1 MKLPFESDGGRSAI
15 AALGII
21 VLQSDETL
29 EAEFRTIFDVNGVA
43 LFHTRIPMM
52 PDVTPLTLLQ
62 MEHDLPQAAA
72 LLPTARPLDVV
83 GYGCTSGATVIGA
96 ENVAAA
102 VQSIHPGAK
111 VTDPITAV
119 MAACR
124 QFGVSQIGLV
134 TPYIATVSAAMRA
147 LLEENQISV
156 GAFGSFEQV
165 EDAVVARIAPRSIF
179 DAICTIGKT
188 ENVDAVFASCT
199 SLQSFEIIE
208 DAEAVIGKPVI
219 TSNQALAWH
228 MGELA
233 GLSDKISGP
242 GQLFRS

>member
-1 MKLPFESDGGRSAI
+1 MKLPFESDGGKSAT

-29 EAEFRTIFDVNGVA
+29 EAEFRSIFNVNGVA

-52 PDVTPLTLLQ
+52 PEVTPATLQQ
-62 MEHDLPQAAA
+62 MHNDLPQAAS

-83 GYGCTSGATVIGA
+83 GFGCTSGATVIGA
-96 ENVAAA
+96 ENVAA
-102 VQSIHPGAK
+102 VIQSKHPGAK

-119 MAACR
+119 MAAC
-124 QFGVSQIGLV
+124 GHLGASKIGLV

-156 GAFGSFEQV
+156 VEFGSFEQI
-165 EDAVVARIAPRSIF
+165 EDAVVARITPQSIF
-179 DAICTIGKT
+179 DAICQVGKA

-199 SLQSFEIIE
+199 SLQGFDIIE
-208 DAEAVIGKPVI
+208 EAEAAIGKPVI

-228 MGELA
+228 MAKLA
-233 GLSDKISGP
+233 GVSDMIHGP
-242 GQLFRS
+242 GQLFQS

>member
-1 MKLPFESDGGRSAI
+1 MKLPFETDGGKSAI
-15 AALGII
+15 AALGIV

-29 EAEFRTIFDVNGVA
+29 EAEFRSIFNVNGVA

-52 PDVTPLTLLQ
+52 PEVTPATLQQ
-62 MEHDLPQAAA
+62 MHDDLPQAAS
-72 LLPTARPLDVV
+72 LLPTARPLVVV

-102 VQSIHPGAK
+102 IQSIHPGAK

-119 MAACR
+119 MAACKYL
-124 QFGVSQIGLV
+124 GVSKIGLV
-134 TPYIATVSAAMRA
+134 TPYIATVSAAMRT

-156 GAFGSFEQV
+156 VEFGSFEQI
-165 EDAVVARIAPRSIF
+165 EDAVVARITPRSIF
-179 DAICTIGKT
+179 DAICEVGKA

-199 SLQSFEIIE
+199 SLQSFDIID
-208 DAEAVIGKPVI
+208 DAESAIGKPVI

-228 MGELA
+228 MAKLA
-233 GLSDKISGP
+233 GLSGKINGP
-242 GQLFRS
+242 GRIFKS

>member
-1 MKLPFESDGGRSAI
+1 MILPFESDGGKSAI

-29 EAEFRTIFDVNGVA
+29 EAEFRTIFNVNGVA

-52 PDVTPLTLLQ
+52 PEVTPATLQQ
-62 MEHDLPQAAA
+62 MHDDLPQAAS

-102 VQSIHPGAK
+102 IQSKHPNAK

-119 MAACR
+119 MAACKHL
-124 QFGVSQIGLV
+124 GVSKIGLV
-134 TPYIATVSAAMRA
+134 TPYIAAVSASMRA

-156 GAFGSFEQV
+156 IEFGSFEQV
-165 EDAVVARIAPRSIF
+165 EDAVVARITPQSIL
-179 DAICTIGKT
+179 DAICEVGKSK
-188 ENVDAVFASCT
+188 NVDAVFASCT
-199 SLQSFEIIE
+199 SLQSFDIIE
-208 DAEAVIGKPVI
+208 KAEAVLGKPVI

-228 MGELA
+228 MANLA
-233 GLSDKISGP
+233 GVTGMIHGP
-242 GQLFRS
+242 GQLFKF